1 MGPLMSHI
9 ARVARGTP
17 AHGSHSGRRDHSPVD
32 FLKRELS
39 RPNPVGRL
47 TESLKGNLRSARASI
62 AAEMGGNEARVRLNR
77 EREVQQQEEE
87 HQLRLASKKA
97 REVIFT
103 WGEGFEQY
111 ESTLPLFNQT
121 YQTLINEGV
130 DFTDV
135 SMVTPAMLEQPS
147 TAVRFSESGSVADSS
162 ANVEEAAL
170 QHALR
175 VSMTDRKMSA
185 EEAATTSGAGAGAPA
200 IATAST
206 TDALVTS
213 AHESAQLLA
222 DVIASRAGGDI
233 VEAVVS
239 DCRDKQRLVATAVDA
254 AIAAGDDDV
263 LMDILSA
270 NEALQT
276 ALTNAEEGP
285 QDDDSEFGAE
295 EKEKQLHITQGPA
308 EVSGKSE
315 NALIPMEDDDEDKE
329 NEEKEEKELSL
340 FDLDFNNQG
349 SFAKEVDAC
358 TTEAGGVENT
368 KAPGT
373 TPILPDL

>member
-1 MGPLMSHI
+1 MG
-9 ARVARGTP
+9 
-17 AHGSHSGRRDHSPVD
+17 
-32 FLKRELS
+32 
-39 RPNPVGRL
+39 
-47 TESLKGNLRSARASI
+47 
-62 AAEMGGNEARVRLNR
+62 
-77 EREVQQQEEE
+77 
-87 HQLRLASKKA
+87 
-97 REVIFT
+97 
-103 WGEGFEQY
+103 
-111 ESTLPLFNQT
+111 
-121 YQTLINEGV
+121 
-130 DFTDV
+130 
-135 SMVTPAMLEQPS
+135 
-147 TAVRFSESGSVADSS
+147 
-162 ANVEEAAL
+162 
-170 QHALR
+170 
-175 VSMTDRKMSA
+175 
-185 EEAATTSGAGAGAPA
+185 
-200 IATAST
+200 
-206 TDALVTS
+206 VTS

-233 VEAVVS
+233 IEAVVS

-276 ALTNAEEGP
+276 ALTNAEEEP
-285 QDDDSEFGAE
+285 QDDDSEFDAE
-295 EKEKQLHITQGPA
+295 ETQKQLHLTQGPA

-315 NALIPMEDDDEDKE
+315 NALIRMEDDDEDEE
-329 NEEKEEKELSL
+329 NEEKEEEKELSL